1 MDKIIRLLPII
12 MLVTILASGC
22 KAPAPAAPPATTN
35 QSTNVPEGINIGNR
49 AIDFELQ
56 TLDGKTVKLSD
67 LRGKPV
73 LLNFWATWC
82 GPCRFEMP
90 FLQQIN
96 DSWSA
101 KGLVLLAVDIAE
113 SPATVEK
120 FMTEL
125 NLSLT
130 VPMDTDKKVAKAY
143 GITAIPT
150 TYFIDKNGIIQ
161 QKMVGAFPNKAT
173 IETMLKKIIP

>member
-1 MDKIIRLLPII
+1 MGNRVKGFLPII
-12 MLVTILASGC
+12 LLAAMLAGGC
-22 KAPAPAAPPATTN
+22 NATTSPATTN
-35 QSTNVPEGINIGNR
+35 QSANVPEGISIGNR

-67 LRGKPV
+67 YRGKPV

-96 DSWSA
+96 DSYAA
-101 KGLVLLAVDIAE
+101 KGLVMLAVDIDE
-113 SPATVEK
+113 SPDTVKK
-120 FMTEL
+120 FMADF

-130 VPMDTDKKVAKAY
+130 VPMDTGKKISKAY
-143 GITAIPT
+143 SITGIPT
-150 TYFIDKNGIIQ
+150 TFLIDKNGIIR
-161 QKMVGAFPNKAT
+161 QKIVGAFPDKAT
-173 IETMLKKIIP
+173 IENELKKIIP